1 MERWLDL
8 QSTWKKCVI
17 YRRSFLTK
25 STIACALEQHLLHLG
40 KFAYRLDGDNI
51 RFGLNKDLGFDEKS
65 RNENIR
71 RIGEV
76 SAISPCFK
84 SAWNWAPFEILFKV
98 AKLFADAA
106 CVCIT
111 AFISPYR
118 VDRDTARAL
127 HAQSAIDFIEV
138 FVDAP
143 LSVVEARDPKGLYKK
158 ARAGEIKGL
167 LSIYLCL
174 EDALIQIITL
184 SRLHGNFCSLWRTY
198 NTWDPYQDRR
208 SQSRWECPHHRWIPV
223 FKRLHI
229 KVTTPNW

>member
-1 MERWLDL
+1 MATNITFHKGSVDSAERAELLKQKGVTIWLTGL
-8 QSTWKKCVI
+8 SA
-17 YRRSFLTK
+17 SGK

-76 SAISPCFK
+76 
-84 SAWNWAPFEILFKV
+84 

-127 HAQSAIDFIEV
+127 HTQSGIDFIEV

-158 ARAGEIKGL
+158 ARAGEIKDFTGI
-167 LSIYLCL
+167 S
-174 EDALIQIITL
+174 A
-184 SRLHGNFCSLWRTY
+184 
-198 NTWDPYQDRR
+198 PY
-208 SQSRWECPHHRWIPV
+208 EEPTTPEI
-223 FKRLHI
+223 HI
-229 KVTTPNW
+229 KTGEVNLDESVRIIAEYLSSKGYI